1 MVDWGPICKWE
12 AVGVKGFDFLNKLFL
27 IALAASVS
35 PNVANAAEDKFSA
48 TALKLPDQAYVSGW
62 FIEPGVIT
70 VPTEPLRGGES
81 ILKTAFFPYKTY
93 ALEADHVF
101 KEPGDRVTSGTEL
114 IGYIAHYPTACT
126 AKAVSRTAGQAL
138 LLRGGTRHLCLV
150 DSNNDGA
157 FDKRFFVD
165 SKFSLL
171 AHQALIPKDAE
182 VITPVRYHE
191 TDRLKSPVTGYFSL
205 FYYAHH
211 SLVKEFSI
219 GFAFVRGGEST
230 SGADG
235 VTAYSFKDKEIPVAT
250 KFFGGAYR
258 IEKME
263 KGRIT
268 VRSEGPQS
276 LTPIYLGTKCCI
288 N

>member
-1 MVDWGPICKWE
+1 MSGSEVQG
-12 AVGVKGFDFLNKLFL
+12 ARVRGLDFRKRFFFTVLTAFTLP
-27 IALAASVS
+27 AA
-35 PNVANAAEDKFSA
+35 AHATDDKFSA
-48 TALKLPDQAYVSGW
+48 AALKLHDQAYVSGW
-62 FIEPGVIT
+62 FIYPGQIV
-70 VPTEPLRGGES
+70 VPTEPLKGGET

-93 ALEADHVF
+93 ALDADHVF
-101 KEPGDRVTSGTEL
+101 KEPDDRVTSGTEL
-114 IGYIAHYPTACT
+114 IGYIAHHPTACT
-126 AKAVSRTAGQAL
+126 PKAVSRTAAQAL

-150 DSNNDGA
+150 DSNSDGL
-157 FDKRFFVD
+157 FDQRFFID

-171 AHQALIPKDAE
+171 AHQALIPKDAAA
-182 VITPVRYHE
+182 INPVRYHE

-211 SLVKEFSI
+211 SWVKEFSI
-219 GFAFVRGGEST
+219 GFAFIRGGEST

-235 VTAYSFKDKEIPVAT
+235 ITAYSFKDKEIPVAT